1 MSDDLIARLSAGGR
15 WDGDNAEVL
24 KALGWT
30 FAPMKVTQN
39 YVGTAGQIDP
49 AHWIDASGQRH
60 EVCRPLDSVDDA
72 LRLVPEG
79 WRTDSAY
86 EYESLWEWQLENL
99 ETGALVYAKAPTAA
113 IALTIAILEAS
124 RG

>member
-1 MSDDLIARLSAGGR
+1 MDNLIARLSAGER

-30 FAPMKVTQN
+30 ERHTGEWLEYPSSSCILPMPKP
-39 YVGTAGQIDP
+39 I
-49 AHWIDASGQRH
+49 
-60 EVCRPLDSVDDA
+60 DSVDDA

-79 WRTDSAY
+79 WRTVSAFQL
-86 EYESLWEWQLENL
+86 SAGDRWLWTLLGRGN
-99 ETGALVYAKAPTAA
+99 TFYGRGPTAA